1 QETRYG
7 KSSIDGGGGG
17 IGGGINFIGA
27 DGSVLDNLPSGMEA
41 VMDPDAICSL
51 DYSLASLTSLS
62 PPPGEG
68 HGQQDGG
75 GSWQPRSSTA
85 DDGPPP
91 PTATATA
98 GTTVAAVARTTTAA
112 AAAAAAAG
120 PKRARAE
127 AGRASS
133 ERIASSGPNNRHN
146 GGSRDR
152 DEDTN
157 GRGGGLEAG
166 ETNGRGAAGYGHR
179 SMTAKARGGK
189 KRRKG
194 GDDAGDGDGDGDR
207 DDPDFDGGGG
217 KAAGGEDEDANENPK
232 QRANRVR
239 NREHARNTRIRKK
252 QYVESLKLQVGEMLQ
267 AKAQEERDAQLET
280 SKISAERTAMRQM
293 VLNILYLKATEE
305 LSPRSWACV
314 LDDGFTCVCPITP
327 FRSFP
332 PAEAREDHR
341 LITGIEGMIQDTASL
356 AVFIKSICPRSRN
369 PTGRKLKYQFYT
381 SPEDTVVGP
390 NALMCQWLMKTDNA
404 TECGALCDVF
414 SHGMLR
420 AHFSPDN
427 RIKRL
432 EIVFDVMS
440 LMQQLQRA
448 VGQGEL
454 RMVPNT

>member
-1 QETRYG
+1 MNEPQETRCG
-7 KSSIDGGGGG
+7 KSSIDGGGG

-27 DGSVLDNLPSGMEA
+27 DGAVLDKLPSGMEA

-68 HGQQDGG
+68 QGQQDGG
-75 GSWQPRSSTA
+75 GSWQPRSSKS
-85 DDGPPP
+85 DDGPP

-98 GTTVAAVARTTTAA
+98 GTTGAAIARTTTAA
-112 AAAAAAAG
+112 AAAAG
-120 PKRARAE
+120 PKQARAE

-133 ERIASSGPNNRHN
+133 EKIASSGPNRHN
-146 GGSRDR
+146 RGSRDR
-152 DEDTN
+152 DDDTT
-157 GRGGGLEAG
+157 GRSGGVEAG
-166 ETNGRGAAGYGHR
+166 ETSGRGAAEYGHP
-179 SMTAKARGGK
+179 SMAAKARGGK
-189 KRRKG
+189 KRRKR

-217 KAAGGEDEDANENPK
+217 KTAGGEVEDAKENPK

-280 SKISAERTAMRQM
+280 SNMSAKRTAMRQM

-314 LDDGFTCVCPITP
+314 LDDGFTCVYPITP

-332 PAEAREDHR
+332 PSEAQEDHR

-369 PTGRKLKYQFYT
+369 PTGRKGFL
-381 SPEDTVVGP
+381 
-390 NALMCQWLMKTDNA
+390 
-404 TECGALCDVF
+404 
-414 SHGMLR
+414 
-420 AHFSPDN
+420 
-427 RIKRL
+427 
-432 EIVFDVMS
+432 
-440 LMQQLQRA
+440 
-448 VGQGEL
+448 
-454 RMVPNT
+454 